1 MTAHSPLC
9 HGTPMNRS
17 FAQFRRRLCVMVG
30 VFTLSGAL
38 AWPAFAQNAP
48 LPELTSAQQA
58 VNRAD
63 QADADQ
69 YAPELINS
77 ARTALAQ
84 AQAAASSR
92 RDRKLAPDLATR
104 AMLDADLARVRSNEA
119 VANAQ
124 LQQRRMEISELER
137 TLGTEAQR

>member
-1 MTAHSPLC
+1 MAAHSPLR

-17 FAQFRRRLCVMVG
+17 FAQFRRSLCVMVG
-30 VFTLSGAL
+30 VFALSATLAGPLS
-38 AWPAFAQNAP
+38 AQNVV

-69 YAPELINS
+69 YAPELLNS

-84 AQAAASSR
+84 AQAAAASR
-92 RDRKLAPDLATR
+92 GDRKRAPDLAVR
-104 AMLDADLARVRSNEA
+104 AMLDADLARLRSNEA

-124 LQQRRMEISELER
+124 LQQRRMEINELER

>member
-1 MTAHSPLC
+1 MAAHSPLR

-17 FAQFRRRLCVMVG
+17 FSQFRRSLCVMVG
-30 VFTLSGAL
+30 VFTLL
-38 AWPAFAQNAP
+38 AAPLNAQNIT

-69 YAPELINS
+69 YAPELLDS
-77 ARTALAQ
+77 ARNALAQ
-84 AQAAASSR
+84 AQAAAASR
-92 RDRKLAPDLATR
+92 RDRKLAPDLAVR